1 MLRHGLKRATEEP
14 IANQNLTYNLSNL
27 PSRVPTARPLQGLA
41 PKVASEREIALRC
54 RQGYSGASPYQ
65 RWRSISFSMTSP
77 SPCETLTDIR
87 EPRPTKPRRPNAF
100 HLSLFTFHLSLLFAQ
115 PAFAQI
121 KIGAVSC
128 ISGQLST
135 FGVSSIRG
143 ARMAIEEINAKGGVL
158 GQSIDLVVDDNG
170 SKAGETARIA
180 RKFLS
185 QDHVVAILG
194 DLTSSS
200 TMEAAPLAQEANVPL
215 LTPTATAISV
225 TKVGDYVF
233 RSCFTDPFTGRV
245 MARFA
250 IEHLRARRGVILTDV
265 KQDYSIGVSA
275 ELSSYYRQQGGQV
288 LQEFSFSSGDTDFRA
303 QLSSLKSLQPDVV
316 FVPAYY
322 TEAALILREARQL
335 GIKAAFVGGEGWDSP
350 SLVSVA
356 GKSAEGSFYTDHFS
370 PDDPEP
376 LVQTF
381 VQAYKTKYGTAPDAL
396 AALWYDGARL
406 LVDAIRRA
414 GSAEPAKIRDALA
427 TTKNFPGVT
436 GNISLDERRN
446 ASKPGVIVTIANG
459 HVKMVERVEP

>member
-1 MLRHGLKRATEEP
+1 MTNLFPCKILKD
-14 IANQNLTYNLSNL
+14 
-27 PSRVPTARPLQGLA
+27 
-41 PKVASEREIALRC
+41 
-54 RQGYSGASPYQ
+54 
-65 RWRSISFSMTSP
+65 M
-77 SPCETLTDIR
+77 R
-87 EPRPTKPRRPNAF
+87 EPRPTSCRRPTLFN
-100 HLSLFTFHLSLLFAQ
+100 LSLFTFHLSLFFFAQ
-115 PAFAQI
+115 PGFAQI

-128 ISGQLST
+128 ISGPLST

-143 ARMAIEEINAKGGVL
+143 ARMAIEEVNARGGVL
-158 GQSIDLVVDDNG
+158 GQTIELVVDDNG

-194 DLTSSS
+194 DLTSSA
-200 TMEAAPLAQEANVPL
+200 TMEAAPLAQEAHVPL
-215 LTPTATAISV
+215 LTPTATATSV

-233 RSCFTDPFTGRV
+233 RSCFTDPFTGRI

-250 IEHLRARRGVILTDV
+250 IEHLDARRGVVLTDV

-275 ELSSYYRQQGGQV
+275 ELASYYRQQGGQV
-288 LQEFSFSSGDTDFRA
+288 LQEYSFSSGDTDFRA

-335 GIKAAFVGGEGWDSP
+335 GVKAKFVGGEGWDSP
-350 SLVSVA
+350 SLISVA
-356 GKSAEGSFYTDHFS
+356 GKSADGSFYTNHFS

-381 VQAYKTKYGTAPDAL
+381 VQTYKTKYGTAPDAL
-396 AALWYDGARL
+396 SALWYDGAGL
-406 LVDAIRRA
+406 LADAIRRA
-414 GSAEPAKIRDALA
+414 GSTESAKIRDALA
-427 TTKNFPGVT
+427 ATKNFPGVT
-436 GNISLDERRN
+436 GTVSLDEQRN
-446 ASKPGVIVTIANG
+446 ASKPGVIVTIENG

>member
-1 MLRHGLKRATEEP
+1 
-14 IANQNLTYNLSNL
+14 
-27 PSRVPTARPLQGLA
+27 
-41 PKVASEREIALRC
+41 
-54 RQGYSGASPYQ
+54 
-65 RWRSISFSMTSP
+65 
-77 SPCETLTDIR
+77 
-87 EPRPTKPRRPNAF
+87 
-100 HLSLFTFHLSLLFAQ
+100 
-115 PAFAQI
+115 
-121 KIGAVSC
+121 
-128 ISGQLST
+128 
-135 FGVSSIRG
+135 
-143 ARMAIEEINAKGGVL
+143 MAAEEINAKGGVL
-158 GQSIDLVVDDNG
+158 GQPIDLIVDDNG

-194 DLTSSS
+194 DLTSSA
-200 TMEAAPLAQEANVPL
+200 TMEAAPLAQEAHVPL
-215 LTPTATAISV
+215 ITPTATAISV

-233 RSCFTDPFTGRV
+233 RSCFTDPFTGRI

-250 IEHLRARRGVILTDV
+250 IDHLNARRAVILTDV

-288 LQEFSFSSGDTDFRA
+288 LEEFSFSSGDTDFRA

-335 GIKAAFVGGEGWDSP
+335 GVKAPFVGGEGWDSP

-356 GKSAEGSFYTDHFS
+356 GKSADGSFYTNHFS

-381 VQAYKTKYGTAPDAL
+381 VRAYKAKYGTSPDAL
-396 AALWYDGARL
+396 AALWYDGAGL
-406 LVDAIRRA
+406 LADAIRRA

-427 TTKNFPGVT
+427 TTKGFPGVT
-436 GNISLDERRN
+436 GNISLDEQRN
-446 ASKPGVIVTIANG
+446 ASKPVVVVTIANG
-459 HVKMVERVEP
+459 QVKMVQRVEP

>member
-1 MLRHGLKRATEEP
+1 
-14 IANQNLTYNLSNL
+14 
-27 PSRVPTARPLQGLA
+27 
-41 PKVASEREIALRC
+41 
-54 RQGYSGASPYQ
+54 
-65 RWRSISFSMTSP
+65 MTSP

-87 EPRPTKPRRPNAF
+87 EPSPTKPRRPIAF
-100 HLSLFTFHLSLLFAQ
+100 RPVRRAKSLLRAGLSLFTFHLSLLFAQ

-158 GQSIDLVVDDNG
+158 GQSIDLVVDDDD

-200 TMEAAPLAQEANVPL
+200 TMEAAPLAQEAKVPL

-225 TKVGDYVF
+225 TEVGDYVF
-233 RSCFTDPFTGRV
+233 RSCFTDPFTGGV

-335 GIKAAFVGGEGWDSP
+335 GVKAAFVGGEGWDSP
-350 SLVSVA
+350 SLISVA

-396 AALWYDGARL
+396 AALWYDGAGL
-406 LVDAIRRA
+406 LADAIRRA

>member
-1 MLRHGLKRATEEP
+1 ML
-14 IANQNLTYNLSNL
+14 
-27 PSRVPTARPLQGLA
+27 LA
-41 PKVASEREIALRC
+41 FL
-54 RQGYSGASPYQ
+54 
-65 RWRSISFSMTSP
+65 
-77 SPCETLTDIR
+77 
-87 EPRPTKPRRPNAF
+87 
-100 HLSLFTFHLSLLFAQ
+100 LLFAH
-115 PAFAQI
+115 AALAQI

-128 ISGQLST
+128 ISGPLST

-143 ARMAIEEINAKGGVL
+143 TRMAIEEINAKGGVL
-158 GQSIDLVVDDNG
+158 GQSIELVVDDNG

-185 QDHVVAILG
+185 QDHVVVILG

-200 TMEAAPLAQEANVPL
+200 TMEAAPLAQEAHVPL
-215 LTPTATAISV
+215 LTPSATAVSV

-233 RSCFTDPFTGRV
+233 RSCFTDPFTGRI

-250 IEHLRARRGVILTDV
+250 VDHLHARRGVILTDV

-275 ELSSYYRQQGGQV
+275 ELGAYYRQQGGRV
-288 LQEFSFSSGDTDFRA
+288 LQEYSFSSGDTDFRA

-335 GIKAAFVGGEGWDSP
+335 GIKAEFVGGEGWDSP
-350 SLVSVA
+350 SLISVA
-356 GKSAEGSFYTDHFS
+356 GKSADGSYYTDHFS
-370 PDDPEP
+370 PDDPNH

-396 AALWYDGARL
+396 SALWYDAAGL
-406 LVDAIRRA
+406 VVDAIRRA
-414 GSAEPAKIRDALA
+414 GSPDPAKIRDALA
-427 TTKNFPGVT
+427 VTKNFPGVT
-436 GNISLDERRN
+436 GNISLDEQRN
-446 ASKPGVIVTIANG
+446 ASKPGVIVTIENG

>member
-1 MLRHGLKRATEEP
+1 MTDRFPYEILKEM
-14 IANQNLTYNLSNL
+14 
-27 PSRVPTARPLQGLA
+27 
-41 PKVASEREIALRC
+41 
-54 RQGYSGASPYQ
+54 
-65 RWRSISFSMTSP
+65 W
-77 SPCETLTDIR
+77 
-87 EPRPTKPRRPNAF
+87 EPRIIPRVYRRLVAL
-100 HLSLFTFHLSLLFAQ
+100 HLSLFTFHLSLFLAQ
-115 PAFAQI
+115 PAVAQI

-128 ISGQLST
+128 ISGPLST

-158 GQSIDLVVDDNG
+158 GQTVELVVDDNG

-185 QDHVVAILG
+185 QDHVAAILG
-194 DLTSSS
+194 DLTSSA
-200 TMEAAPLAQEANVPL
+200 TMEAAPLAQEAHVPL
-215 LTPTATAISV
+215 ITPTATAISV

-233 RSCFTDPFTGRV
+233 RSCFTDPFTGRI

-250 IEHLRARRGVILTDV
+250 IEHLHARRAVILTDV

-275 ELSSYYRQQGGQV
+275 ELSAFYRQQGGQV

-335 GIKAAFVGGEGWDSP
+335 GVKAPFVGGEGWDSP
-350 SLVSVA
+350 SLLSVA
-356 GKSAEGSFYTDHFS
+356 GKSADGSFYTNHFS

-381 VQAYKTKYGTAPDAL
+381 VRAYKAKYGTAPDAL
-396 AALWYDGARL
+396 AALWYDGAEL
-406 LVDAIRRA
+406 LADAIRRA

-427 TTKNFPGVT
+427 TTKAFPGVT
-436 GNISLDERRN
+436 GNISLDEQRN
-446 ASKPGVIVTIANG
+446 ASKPVVVVTIANG
-459 HVKMVERVEP
+459 QVKMVQRVEP

>member
-1 MLRHGLKRATEEP
+1 MTDRFPYEILKEM
-14 IANQNLTYNLSNL
+14 
-27 PSRVPTARPLQGLA
+27 
-41 PKVASEREIALRC
+41 
-54 RQGYSGASPYQ
+54 
-65 RWRSISFSMTSP
+65 W
-77 SPCETLTDIR
+77 
-87 EPRPTKPRRPNAF
+87 EPRIIPRVYRRLVAL
-100 HLSLFTFHLSLLFAQ
+100 HLSLFTFHLSLFLAQ
-115 PAFAQI
+115 PAVAQI

-128 ISGQLST
+128 ISGPLST

-158 GQSIDLVVDDNG
+158 GQTVELVVDDNG

-185 QDHVVAILG
+185 QDHVAAILG
-194 DLTSSS
+194 DLTSSA
-200 TMEAAPLAQEANVPL
+200 TMEAAPLAQEAHVPL
-215 LTPTATAISV
+215 ITPTATAISV

-233 RSCFTDPFTGRV
+233 RSCFTDPFTGRI

-250 IEHLRARRGVILTDV
+250 IEHLHARRAVILTDV

-275 ELSSYYRQQGGQV
+275 ELGAFYRQQGGQV

-335 GIKAAFVGGEGWDSP
+335 GVKAPFVGGEGWDSP
-350 SLVSVA
+350 SLLSVA
-356 GKSAEGSFYTDHFS
+356 GKSADGSFYTNHFS

-381 VQAYKTKYGTAPDAL
+381 VRAYKAKYGTAPDAL
-396 AALWYDGARL
+396 AALWYDGAEL
-406 LVDAIRRA
+406 LADAIRRA

-427 TTKNFPGVT
+427 TTKAFPGVT
-436 GNISLDERRN
+436 GNISLDEQRN
-446 ASKPGVIVTIANG
+446 ASKPVVVVTIANG
-459 HVKMVERVEP
+459 QVKMVQRVEP

>member
-1 MLRHGLKRATEEP
+1 MTNRFPYEILKDMRELRVIPPVYRRL
-14 IANQNLTYNLSNL
+14 
-27 PSRVPTARPLQGLA
+27 
-41 PKVASEREIALRC
+41 VAL
-54 RQGYSGASPYQ
+54 
-65 RWRSISFSMTSP
+65 
-77 SPCETLTDIR
+77 
-87 EPRPTKPRRPNAF
+87 
-100 HLSLFTFHLSLLFAQ
+100 HLSLFLAQ
-115 PAFAQI
+115 PAVAQI

-128 ISGQLST
+128 ISGPLST

-143 ARMAIEEINAKGGVL
+143 ARMAIEDINAKGGVL
-158 GQSIDLVVDDNG
+158 GQTVELVVDDNG

-185 QDHVVAILG
+185 QDHVAAILG
-194 DLTSSS
+194 DLTSSA
-200 TMEAAPLAQEANVPL
+200 TMEAAPLAQEAHVPL
-215 LTPTATAISV
+215 ITPTATAISV

-233 RSCFTDPFTGRV
+233 RSCFTDPFTGRI

-250 IEHLRARRGVILTDV
+250 IEHLHARRAVILTDV

-275 ELSSYYRQQGGQV
+275 ELSAFYRQQGGQV

-335 GIKAAFVGGEGWDSP
+335 GVKAPFVGGEGWDSP
-350 SLVSVA
+350 SLLSVA
-356 GKSAEGSFYTDHFS
+356 GKSADGSFYTNHFS

-381 VQAYKTKYGTAPDAL
+381 VRAYKAKYGTVPDAL
-396 AALWYDGARL
+396 AALWYDGAEL
-406 LVDAIRRA
+406 LADAIRRA

-427 TTKNFPGVT
+427 TTKAFPGVT
-436 GNISLDERRN
+436 GNISLDEQRN
-446 ASKPGVIVTIANG
+446 ASKPVVVVTIANG
-459 HVKMVERVEP
+459 QVKMVQRVEP

>member
-1 MLRHGLKRATEEP
+1 MVR
-14 IANQNLTYNLSNL
+14 S
-27 PSRVPTARPLQGLA
+27 LA
-41 PKVASEREIALRC
+41 
-54 RQGYSGASPYQ
+54 GFSP
-65 RWRSISFSMTSP
+65 
-77 SPCETLTDIR
+77 
-87 EPRPTKPRRPNAF
+87 
-100 HLSLFTFHLSLLFAQ
+100 FTFHLSLFPVLLLAL
-115 PAFAQI
+115 PATAQI

-128 ISGQLST
+128 MSGPLST

-143 ARMAIEEINAKGGVL
+143 ARMAVEEINAKGGVL
-158 GQSIDLVVDDNG
+158 GQTIDLVVDDNG

-194 DLTSSS
+194 DLTSSA
-200 TMEAAPLAQEANVPL
+200 TMEAAPLAQEAQVPM
-215 LTPTATAISV
+215 LTPSATAISV
-225 TKVGDYVF
+225 TKVGDYIF
-233 RSCFTDPFTGRV
+233 RSCFTDPFTGRI

-250 IEHLRARRGVILTDV
+250 IDHLHARRGVILTDV

-275 ELSSYYRQQGGQV
+275 EVTSYYRQQGGEL

-335 GIKAAFVGGEGWDSP
+335 GVKAPFVGGEGWDSP

-376 LVQTF
+376 LVQAF
-381 VQAYKTKYGTAPDAL
+381 VRAYKTKYGTAPDAL
-396 AALWYDGARL
+396 AALWYDGAGL
-406 LVDAIRRA
+406 LADAIRRA
-414 GSAEPAKIRDALA
+414 GSAESAKIREALA
-427 TTKNFPGVT
+427 ATKNFSGVT
-436 GNISLDERRN
+436 GSITLDEQRN
-446 ASKPGVIVTIANG
+446 ASKPVVIVTIANG
-459 HVKMVERVEP
+459 QVKMVRRVEP

>member
-1 MLRHGLKRATEEP
+1 MRNCL
-14 IANQNLTYNLSNL
+14 
-27 PSRVPTARPLQGLA
+27 
-41 PKVASEREIALRC
+41 
-54 RQGYSGASPYQ
+54 
-65 RWRSISFSMTSP
+65 
-77 SPCETLTDIR
+77 PCETLRDLR
-87 EPRPTKPRRPNAF
+87 EPRPTSPRRLTVFYQSQITN
-100 HLSLFTFHLSLLFAQ
+100 HLSCTLRRISRLLLADLSPFTSLVSLLTIFLFAL
-115 PAFAQI
+115 PAVAQI

-128 ISGQLST
+128 VSGPLST

-143 ARMAIEEINAKGGVL
+143 ARMAAEEINAKGGVL
-158 GQSIDLVVDDNG
+158 GQPIDLIVDDNG

-194 DLTSSS
+194 DLTSSA
-200 TMEAAPLAQEANVPL
+200 TMEAAPLAQEAHVPL
-215 LTPTATAISV
+215 ITPTATAISV

-233 RSCFTDPFTGRV
+233 RSCFTDPFTGRI

-250 IEHLRARRGVILTDV
+250 IDHLNARRAVILTDV

-288 LQEFSFSSGDTDFRA
+288 LEEFSFSSGDTDFRA

-335 GIKAAFVGGEGWDSP
+335 GVKAPFVGGEGWDSP

-356 GKSAEGSFYTDHFS
+356 GKSADGSFYTNHFS

-381 VQAYKTKYGTAPDAL
+381 VRAYKAKYGTSPDAL
-396 AALWYDGARL
+396 AALWYDGAGL
-406 LVDAIRRA
+406 LADAIRRA

-427 TTKNFPGVT
+427 TTKGFPGVT
-436 GNISLDERRN
+436 GNISLDEQRN
-446 ASKPGVIVTIANG
+446 ASKPVVVVTIANG
-459 HVKMVERVEP
+459 QVKMVQRVEP

>member
-1 MLRHGLKRATEEP
+1 
-14 IANQNLTYNLSNL
+14 
-27 PSRVPTARPLQGLA
+27 
-41 PKVASEREIALRC
+41 
-54 RQGYSGASPYQ
+54 
-65 RWRSISFSMTSP
+65 
-77 SPCETLTDIR
+77 
-87 EPRPTKPRRPNAF
+87 
-100 HLSLFTFHLSLLFAQ
+100 
-115 PAFAQI
+115 
-121 KIGAVSC
+121 
-128 ISGQLST
+128 
-135 FGVSSIRG
+135 
-143 ARMAIEEINAKGGVL
+143 MAIDEINAKGGVL
-158 GQSIDLVVDDNG
+158 GQKIELVVDDNG
-170 SKAGETARIA
+170 SKAGETARIT

-194 DLTSSS
+194 DLTSSA
-200 TMEAAPLAQEANVPL
+200 TMEAAPLAQEAHVPL
-215 LTPTATAISV
+215 ITPTATAISV

-233 RSCFTDPFTGRV
+233 RSCFTDPFTGRI

-250 IEHLRARRGVILTDV
+250 IDHLHARRGVILTDV

-335 GIKAAFVGGEGWDSP
+335 GIKAPFVGGEGWDSP

-356 GKSAEGSFYTDHFS
+356 GKSADGSFYTNHFS

-381 VQAYKTKYGTAPDAL
+381 VRAYKAKYGTAPDAL
-396 AALWYDGARL
+396 AALWYDGAGL
-406 LVDAIRRA
+406 LADAIRRA
-414 GSAEPAKIRDALA
+414 GSTEPAKIRDAIA
-427 TTKNFPGVT
+427 TTKSFPGVT

-446 ASKPGVIVTIANG
+446 ASKPVVVVTIANG
-459 HVKMVERVEP
+459 QVKMVQRVEP

>member
-1 MLRHGLKRATEEP
+1 MLRAGL
-14 IANQNLTYNLSNL
+14 L
-27 PSRVPTARPLQGLA
+27 
-41 PKVASEREIALRC
+41 
-54 RQGYSGASPYQ
+54 
-65 RWRSISFSMTSP
+65 
-77 SPCETLTDIR
+77 
-87 EPRPTKPRRPNAF
+87 
-100 HLSLFTFHLSLLFAQ
+100 LFTFQLSLLFAQ
-115 PAFAQI
+115 PAFSQI

-143 ARMAIEEINAKGGVL
+143 ARMAVEEINAKGGVL
-158 GQSIDLVVDDNG
+158 GQSIELVVDDND

-200 TMEAAPLAQEANVPL
+200 TMEAAPLAQEAKVPL
-215 LTPTATAISV
+215 LTPTATAIAV

-233 RSCFTDPFTGRV
+233 RSCFTDPFTGRI

-250 IEHLRARRGVILTDV
+250 LEHLRARRGVILTDV

-275 ELSSYYRQQGGQV
+275 ELSSYYRQKGGQI

-335 GIKAAFVGGEGWDSP
+335 GVKAAFVGGEGWDSP
-350 SLVSVA
+350 SLISVA

-381 VQAYKTKYGTAPDAL
+381 VQDYKTKYGAAPDAL

-414 GSAEPAKIRDALA
+414 GSVEPAKIRDALA

-459 HVKMVERVEP
+459 HVKMAERVEP